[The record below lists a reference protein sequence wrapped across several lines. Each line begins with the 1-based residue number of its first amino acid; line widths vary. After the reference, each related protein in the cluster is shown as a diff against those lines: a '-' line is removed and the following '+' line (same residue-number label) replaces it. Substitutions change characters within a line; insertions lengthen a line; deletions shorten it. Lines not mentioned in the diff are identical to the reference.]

1 MSILSACHALPK
13 YIDVKE
19 LVLTNWG
26 CYRRQKGFQWANGPN
41 SLNRYADLP
50 FTTWV
55 FDASGTEFWEG
66 GTDRGSE
73 AGLDSVSGSG
83 GHRKGLFVVVR
94 LSEVGLIGE
103 KGTKVPNASIAEIS
117 VEVELCL
124 TFNFEYTR

>member
-1 MSILSACHALPK
+1 MAKLPK
-13 YIDVKE
+13 TLCIPT
-19 LVLTNWG
+19 LTTLG
-26 CYRRQKGFQWANGPN
+26 
-41 SLNRYADLP
+41 
-50 FTTWV
+50 

-66 GTDRGSE
+66 GTERGSE

>member
-1 MSILSACHALPK
+1 M
-13 YIDVKE
+13 
-19 LVLTNWG
+19 
-26 CYRRQKGFQWANGPN
+26 N
-41 SLNRYADLP
+41 SLKRCAYLP
-50 FTTWV
+50 LQLWALI
-55 FDASGTEFWEG
+55 ASGTEFWEG
-66 GTDRGSE
+66 ATERGSE

-94 LSEVGLIGE
+94 LSEVGLSGE